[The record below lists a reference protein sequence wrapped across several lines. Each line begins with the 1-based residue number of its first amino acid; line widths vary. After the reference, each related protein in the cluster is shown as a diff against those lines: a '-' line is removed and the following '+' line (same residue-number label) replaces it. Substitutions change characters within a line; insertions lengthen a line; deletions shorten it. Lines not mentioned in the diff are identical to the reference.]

1 MGRYF
6 LTGIPARACL
16 MCCPHPAQVHLEQ
29 VLQVTF
35 LHILTADSLLVHF
48 LCSKYRSDDVTAM
61 MLSQIMT
68 LTSQLPQLSSL
79 RNSSLFTSRRH
90 QGFQNIQAVT
100 LHAHMYR
107 LQLQLY
113 AIVTPGLWNHGITA
127 TTATT
132 PQPSLVT
139 GVIGRCCGRSH

>member
-79 RNSSLFTSRRH
+79 RNFSRQEEASRLPEHTGCYATRPHTCTSCTSSTTMLSAWHNSHNSHNTTT
-90 QGFQNIQAVT
+90 VT
-100 LHAHMYR
+100 WGDWSL
-107 LQLQLY
+107 
-113 AIVTPGLWNHGITA
+113 LW
-127 TTATT
+127 
-132 PQPSLVT
+132 QKSLANQVNKA
-139 GVIGRCCGRSH
+139 

>member
-79 RNSSLFTSRRH
+79 RNFSR
-90 QGFQNIQAVT
+90 QEGFKASRTYRLLRYTPTCIVYNYAIRLACGNTAYSDNSHNTTTVT
-100 LHAHMYR
+100 L
-107 LQLQLY
+107 
-113 AIVTPGLWNHGITA
+113 G
-127 TTATT
+127 
-132 PQPSLVT
+132 ST

>member
-1 MGRYF
+1 
-6 LTGIPARACL
+6 

-79 RNSSLFTSRRH
+79 RNFYFHVKKASRLPEHTGCYATRPHVSST
-90 QGFQNIQAVT
+90 T
-100 LHAHMYR
+100 M
-107 LQLQLY
+107 LY
-113 AIVTPGLWNHGITA
+113 AWPVETRHIQTRHIIRNQSPTFSKSDFFKVRLF
-127 TTATT
+127 
-132 PQPSLVT
+132 Q
-139 GVIGRCCGRSH
+139 GRPDKSDFFSSSYTK

>member
-79 RNSSLFTSRRH
+79 RNFYFHVKKASRLPEHTGCYATRPHTCTSSTTMLSAWPVEPRHIYSDNSR
-90 QGFQNIQAVT
+90 N
-100 LHAHMYR
+100 
-107 LQLQLY
+107 
-113 AIVTPGLWNHGITA
+113 
-127 TTATT
+127 TTT
-132 PQPSLVT
+132 VT
-139 GVIGRCCGRSH
+139 GVTGRCCGRSH